1 MKPLE
6 EWGFGLSHIK
16 KAVIYWRKSIFLKL
30 MLINFLVVGI
40 VIWLA
45 GVSIKD
51 FACLLVNQYDISAN
65 GRSLLFNETMHYYL
79 IRVSVLAIVIATI
92 FYYYLVKR
100 LLLPLHRLTNSIKG
114 ISQGQYLE
122 PIAVTS
128 KDEIGQL
135 TDDFNQLVQKFR
147 QVDELRKKMVNDI
160 AHNLRTPLT
169 NIKGYLEALSS
180 GVITGDRE
188 LYHSLHEE
196 AIHLTNLVEQLHLL
210 NVWETRKMSTLN
222 TEKMLIEK
230 VVGDSLR
237 SFNLEFENK
246 NIECEI
252 DIQSANVRGN
262 RDGLRQVLDNL
273 IKNAVNYNQGGWIK
287 VKGETEGNMY
297 RVEITNIGQ
306 VIPKDRKEK
315 LFERFYRLESQG
327 SGECEGSGLGLAI
340 VKEIIEL
347 HEGWVGLSSKENQHT
362 FWFTVPLWSDAKTN
376 VP

>member
-1 MKPLE
+1 
-6 EWGFGLSHIK
+6 
-16 KAVIYWRKSIFLKL
+16 
-30 MLINFLVVGI
+30 MLINSLVVII

-45 GVSIKD
+45 GVSVKD
-51 FACLLVNQYDISAN
+51 FACKLVNLYDISAN

-79 IRVSVLAIVIATI
+79 IRVSGLAIVIATV

-100 LLLPLHRLTNSIKG
+100 LLLPLHKLTNSIKS

-135 TDDFNQLVQKFR
+135 TEDFNQLVQKFR

-188 LYHSLHEE
+188 LYQSLHEE
-196 AIHLTNLVEQLHLL
+196 AIHLTNLVEQLHQL
-210 NVWETRKMSTLN
+210 NVWETRKMSTLE
-222 TEKMLIEK
+222 TEKMPIEK
-230 VVGDSLR
+230 VIESSLR
-237 SFNLEFENK
+237 SFSLEFENK
-246 NIECEI
+246 NIECELNL
-252 DIQSANVRGN
+252 QSANIRGN

-273 IKNAVNYNQGGWIK
+273 IKNAVNYNQGNWIK

-297 RVEITNIGQ
+297 RVEITNIGRM
-306 VIPKDRKEK
+306 IPENRKEK
-315 LFERFYRLESQG
+315 IFERFYRLELQDSQQ
-327 SGECEGSGLGLAI
+327 SEGSGLGLSI

-347 HEGWVGLSSKENQHT
+347 HKGWVGLSSKKNQHT
-362 FWFTVPLWSDAKTN
+362 FWFTVPLWSDARADVKG
-376 VP
+376 